1 MSKPVNC
8 NDRVIRA
15 LGFLLVLLVAG
26 CGSPEQNAQKYYESG
41 MELIEKKDDLG
52 ARLEL
57 LKAIKY
63 KSDKVEVWKALAGVD
78 ERTKSSSLFMDLRRI
93 VELDPNDLDAR
104 LKLAR
109 IMVGG
114 GAPEA
119 ALKVVDATNEGEKP
133 NAALH
138 ALRSIILLRTNDS
151 SGAVREA
158 QRAVEIDPGNVDAVS
173 LLASKKLSDGDA
185 DGALKLLDAVTIDP
199 KDETRISLQK
209 MQIYVKKG
217 NLPQAE
223 GMLRK
228 VIFLN
233 AQEPAY
239 HSQLI
244 QLLVAQRR
252 FDEAEKE
259 FRARVE
265 ANPVDSKA
273 GLDLVR
279 FLNLA
284 KGPDAARTEL
294 EGRIKAG
301 GDVFDYQI
309 ALQEL
314 DVAQNKISDA
324 TQPLKPLH
332 NTT

>member
-41 MELIEKKDDLG
+41 MSLIEKKDDLG

-57 LKAIKY
+57 LKAVKY

-78 ERTKSSSLFMDLRRI
+78 ERTKATSLFLDLRRI

-114 GAPEA
+114 GAAEA
-119 ALKVVDATNEGEKP
+119 ALKVVDATNEGDKP
-133 NAALH
+133 SAALH

-151 SGAVREA
+151 PGAVREA

-259 FRARVE
+259 FRA
-265 ANPVDSKA
+265 
-273 GLDLVR
+273 
-279 FLNLA
+279 
-284 KGPDAARTEL
+284 
-294 EGRIKAG
+294 
-301 GDVFDYQI
+301 
-309 ALQEL
+309 
-314 DVAQNKISDA
+314 
-324 TQPLKPLH
+324 
-332 NTT
+332 